1 MYYLCENDYKP
12 VTVQYYIA
20 ECITWLPRLTLFD
33 LMNKLDL
40 WMCFQNGTCLYVEDA
55 LCVCVCV
62 RMYVHACACT
72 WPKSSFIFF
81 CRMLWKNP
89 NDPFGQPCTH
99 THTHTHMHSH
109 MQACMHA
116 CIHLSSSPS
125 TPEITAC
132 ESKKG
137 WSALFDFFK
146 LSSQAPLTTLLSPVK
161 RN

>member
-99 THTHTHMHSH
+99 THTHTHTCIHTCRH
-109 MQACMHA
+109 ACMHA
-116 CIHLSSSPS
+116 YICLALLPPQKSLLVRARKGDQPFSTSSNSLHRLL
-125 TPEITAC
+125 
-132 ESKKG
+132 
-137 WSALFDFFK
+137 WQLFF
-146 LSSQAPLTTLLSPVK
+146 LL
-161 RN
+161 